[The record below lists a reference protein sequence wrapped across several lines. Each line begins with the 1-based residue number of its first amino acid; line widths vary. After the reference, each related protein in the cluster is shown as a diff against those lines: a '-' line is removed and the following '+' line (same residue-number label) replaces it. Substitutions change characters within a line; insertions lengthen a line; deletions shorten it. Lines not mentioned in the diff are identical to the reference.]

1 MNKIYPEL
9 SSKIKELE
17 KFSISEERK
26 NVLQPLVDFISKKI
40 NSEEALQLNFI
51 CTHNSRRSQ
60 LAQAWAM
67 VASNH
72 YEVPSACFSGGTE
85 ATAFFPQAVATLQES
100 GFKIERKAGNNPEIL
115 VDTGASSN
123 IFYSKVYDDEKNPA
137 KNFAAVMTCS
147 QADENCPFIIGAE
160 TRIALNYEDPKRF
173 DDSPEMAQRYL
184 ERSDQIGSEML
195 YAFKK
200 AIANV

>member
-1 MNKIYPEL
+1 
-9 SSKIKELE
+9 
-17 KFSISEERK
+17 
-26 NVLQPLVDFISKKI
+26 
-40 NSEEALQLNFI
+40 
-51 CTHNSRRSQ
+51 
-60 LAQAWAM
+60 M
-67 VASNH
+67 VASNY

-85 ATAFFPQAVATLQES
+85 ATAFFPQAVTTLQES

-184 ERSDQIGSEML
+184 ERNDQIGSEML